1 MQYKK
6 NTPTASSFPGIK
18 LAASDDGVER
28 GELPD
33 TKLSVD
39 AVLVQA
45 LKHQI

>member
-33 TKLSVD
+33 TKLQFLTKVSIH
-39 AVLVQA
+39 LE
-45 LKHQI
+45 IS